1 MHYWTTTIAKLLLY
15 LVNKTEIS
23 ASKKRCSG
31 WDRSRVRG
39 YFLKKSKSSRNT
51 RRKYA

>member
-15 LVNKTEIS
+15 YLVNKREIS

-31 WDRSRVRG
+31 WDRIRFNLSNKLV
-39 YFLKKSKSSRNT
+39 Y
-51 RRKYA
+51 